1 MNQANL
7 RDKAQ
12 AVPDRPGVYI
22 MKNARGE
29 TLYVGKAK
37 SLKHR
42 VRSYFSG
49 PKDVKTRHLL
59 ARVADF
65 EVQVTASEAEALLL
79 ENNLIKRWKP
89 KYNINLKDGKTYPVI
104 RLTAEEYPRVY
115 RTRRIL
121 FDGSRYYGPYPKV
134 GQIDLYL
141 NLIDKLFP
149 LRKCRGPIKPRAQP
163 CFYYHIG
170 RCNGVCA
177 GKVSKEEYDKLVER
191 VRLLLSGRTEDL
203 LNELSSRMQEA
214 SAARAY
220 EKAAVLRD
228 QIAAVRTLAEEQK
241 VVDFQ
246 EEARDYL
253 GWHRAQ
259 GEVRLVVLAMRDGH
273 LVGRDSFLLGNAGG
287 DEEFLPE
294 FLGHYYGG
302 RDNPPRTVYLPAV
315 KGLAALREFLHALT
329 GAPLELRTPRKGKH
343 ARILTMAVEA
353 ARFRLEGE
361 KEKRG
366 RAVAALQEA
375 LGLKQ
380 PPRHIEGFD
389 IAHLEGRLTVASL
402 VTFQD
407 GQPRRSGYRHFHVR
421 SLEGKVD
428 DFEAMREVVARRY
441 ARQLNEGRR
450 LPDLILIDGG
460 KGQVSAAAG
469 VLKALEAPEVPLVGL
484 AKKNEEVFLPQASA
498 PLVLPEASEALRL
511 LQAVRDEAHR
521 FATTFHKKLRGQQA
535 VTSVLEGVRG
545 IGPRKAAL
553 LLERFGG
560 LQELAAAAAEDI
572 ARAAGVSREVA
583 EQLRRQ
589 MQELPE
595 QQAAD
600 GPAQPPN

>member
-65 EVQVTASEAEALLL
+65 EVQVTASEAEAFLL

-115 RTRRIL
+115 RTRRIV

-149 LRKCRGPIKPRAQP
+149 LRKCRGPIKPRGQP

-177 GKVSKEEYDKLVER
+177 GKVTREEYDRLVER

-203 LNELSSRMQEA
+203 LNELGSRMQEA
-214 SAARAY
+214 SSARAY
-220 EKAAVLRD
+220 EKAAALRD
-228 QIAAVRTLAEEQK
+228 QIAAVRALAEEQK

-253 GWHRAQ
+253 GWYRAQ
-259 GEVRLVVLAMRDGH
+259 GEVRLVVLAMRGGH
-273 LVGRDSFLLGNAGG
+273 LVGRDSFLLGNAGA
-287 DEEFLPE
+287 DAEFLPE

-315 KGLAALREFLHALT
+315 KGLAALEEFLRTLT

-343 ARILTMAVEA
+343 ARILTMALEA

-361 KEKRG
+361 QEKRS

-380 PPRHIEGFD
+380 LPRHIEGFD
-389 IAHLEGRLTVASL
+389 IAHLEGRITVASL

-421 SLEGKVD
+421 SLDGKVD

-441 ARQLNEGRR
+441 TRQLNEGRR

-469 VLKALEAPEVPLVGL
+469 VLKALEAPAVPLVGL
-484 AKKNEEVFLPQASA
+484 AKKNEEVFLPEQSE
-498 PLVLPEASEALRL
+498 PLALPEASEALRL

-535 VTSVLEGVRG
+535 VSSVLEKVRG

-560 LQELAAAAAEDI
+560 LQELAAASAEDI
-572 ARAAGVSREVA
+572 ARTAGVSREIA
-583 EQLRRQ
+583 EELRRYL
-589 MQELPE
+589 E
-595 QQAAD
+595 AGA
-600 GPAQPPN
+600 

>member
-1 MNQANL
+1 MNQELL

-12 AVPDRPGVYI
+12 AVPDRPGVYL

-29 TLYVGKAK
+29 TLYIGKAK

-59 ARVADF
+59 ARVEDF

-89 KYNINLKDGKTYPVI
+89 KYNITLKDGKTYPVI
-104 RLTAEEYPRVY
+104 RLTAEEFPRVY
-115 RTRRIL
+115 RTRRIV

-149 LRKCRGPIKPRAQP
+149 LRKCRGPLKSRSQP

-177 GKVSKEEYDKLVER
+177 GKVSREEYQKLVER

-203 LNELSSRMQEA
+203 LAELGTKMSEA
-214 SAARAY
+214 AAARAY

-246 EEARDYL
+246 EEARDYV
-253 GWHRAQ
+253 GWFRAQ
-259 GEVRLVVLAMRDGH
+259 GEVRLAVLAMRGGH
-273 LVGRDSFLLGNAGG
+273 LVGRDSFLLGNAGR

-294 FLGHYYGG
+294 FLGQYYGG
-302 RDNPPRTVYLPAV
+302 RDSLPRTVYLPAV
-315 KGLAALREFLHALT
+315 GGLEAIQEFLRALT
-329 GAPLELRTPRKGKH
+329 GAPLSLRTPRKGKH
-343 ARILTMAVEA
+343 ARVLGMAMEA

-361 KEKRG
+361 QAR
-366 RAVAALQEA
+366 RSRSVAALQEA
-375 LGLKQ
+375 LGLQ
-380 PPRHIEGFD
+380 QAPRHIEGFD
-389 IAHLEGRLTVASL
+389 IAHLEGNLTVASL
-402 VTFQD
+402 VTFLD
-407 GQPRRSGYRHFHVR
+407 GQPRRSGYRHYHVR
-421 SLEGKVD
+421 TLGGKVD

-441 ARQLNEGRR
+441 SRQLNENLR
-450 LPDLILIDGG
+450 LPDLILVDGG

-484 AKKNEEVFLPQASA
+484 AKKNEEVFLPGSAS
-498 PLVLPEASEALRL
+498 PLLLPESSEALRL

-521 FATTFHKKLRGQQA
+521 FATTFHKKLRGRKA
-535 VTSVLEGVRG
+535 VTSLLEGVRG
-545 IGPRKAAL
+545 IGPRRAAA

-560 LQELAAAAAEDI
+560 LAEMAAADPAAIAAAAGI
-572 ARAAGVSREVA
+572 SRKTA
-583 EQLRRQ
+583 EQVVRYISARQ
-589 MQELPE
+589 PE
-595 QQAAD
+595 S
-600 GPAQPPN
+600 PEE

>member
-1 MNQANL
+1 MNQELL

-12 AVPDRPGVYI
+12 AVPDRPGVYL

-29 TLYVGKAK
+29 TLYIGKAK

-59 ARVADF
+59 ARVEDF

-89 KYNINLKDGKTYPVI
+89 KYNITLKDGKTYPVI
-104 RLTAEEYPRVY
+104 RLTAEEFPRVY
-115 RTRRIL
+115 RTRRIV

-149 LRKCRGPIKPRAQP
+149 LRKCRGPLKSRSQP

-177 GKVSKEEYDKLVER
+177 GKVGREEYQKLVER

-203 LNELSSRMQEA
+203 LAELGTKMSEA
-214 SAARAY
+214 AAARAY

-246 EEARDYL
+246 EEARDYI
-253 GWHRAQ
+253 GWFRAQ
-259 GEVRLVVLAMRDGH
+259 GEVRLAVLAMRGGH
-273 LVGRDSFLLGNAGG
+273 LVGRDSFLLGNAGR

-294 FLGHYYGG
+294 FLGQYYGG
-302 RDNPPRTVYLPAV
+302 RDSLPRTVYLPAV
-315 KGLAALREFLHALT
+315 GGLEAIQEFLRALT
-329 GAPLELRTPRKGKH
+329 GAPLSLRTPRKGKH
-343 ARILTMAVEA
+343 ARVLGMAMEA

-361 KEKRG
+361 QAR
-366 RAVAALQEA
+366 RSRSVAALQEA
-375 LGLKQ
+375 LGLQ
-380 PPRHIEGFD
+380 QAPRHIEGFD
-389 IAHLEGRLTVASL
+389 IAHLEGNLTVASL
-402 VTFQD
+402 VTFLD
-407 GQPRRSGYRHFHVR
+407 GQPRRSGYRHYHVR
-421 SLEGKVD
+421 TLGGKVD

-441 ARQLNEGRR
+441 SRQLNENLR
-450 LPDLILIDGG
+450 LPDLILVDGG

-484 AKKNEEVFLPQASA
+484 AKKNEEVFLPGSAS
-498 PLVLPEASEALRL
+498 PLLLPESSEALRL

-521 FATTFHKKLRGQQA
+521 FATTLHKKLRGRKA
-535 VTSVLEGVRG
+535 VTSLLEGVRG
-545 IGPRKAAL
+545 IGPRRAAA

-560 LQELAAAAAEDI
+560 LAAMAAADPAAIAAAAGI
-572 ARAAGVSREVA
+572 SRETA
-583 EQLRRQ
+583 EQVLRYISARQ
-589 MQELPE
+589 PE
-595 QQAAD
+595 S
-600 GPAQPPN
+600 PEE

>member
-1 MNQANL
+1 MNQELL

-12 AVPDRPGVYI
+12 AVPDRPGVYL
-22 MKNARGE
+22 MKNARGD

-104 RLTAEEYPRVY
+104 RLTAEEFPRVY
-115 RTRRIL
+115 RTRRIV

-149 LRKCRGPIKPRAQP
+149 LRKCRGPLKPRAQP

-177 GKVSKEEYDKLVER
+177 GKVSREEYAKLVER

-203 LNELSSRMQEA
+203 LAELSSRMQEA
-214 SAARAY
+214 SAGRAY

-228 QIAAVRTLAEEQK
+228 QIEAVRTLAEEQK

-246 EEARDYL
+246 EEARDYI
-253 GWHRAQ
+253 GWFRAQ
-259 GEVRLVVLAMRDGH
+259 GEVRLVVLAMRGGH
-273 LVGRDSFLLGNAGG
+273 LMGRDSFLLGNAGG
-287 DEEFLPE
+287 DEDFLPE

-302 RDNPPRTVYLPAV
+302 RDNPPRTIYLPAV
-315 KGLAALREFLHALT
+315 GGLPALREFLRALT
-329 GAPLELRTPRKGKH
+329 GTPLQLRSPRQGKH
-343 ARILTMAVEA
+343 ARVLNMALEA

-361 KEKRG
+361 MERRS

-380 PPRHIEGFD
+380 APRHIEGFD
-389 IAHLEGRLTVASL
+389 IAHLEGKLTVASL
-402 VTFQD
+402 VTFRD
-407 GQPRRSGYRHFHVR
+407 GQPLRSGYRHYHVR
-421 SLEGKVD
+421 SLDGKVD

-441 ARQLNEGRR
+441 TRQLNEGRR

-469 VLKALEAPEVPLVGL
+469 VLKALEAPGVPLVGL
-484 AKKNEEVFLPQASA
+484 AKKNEEVFLPEQSE
-498 PLVLPEASEALRL
+498 PVLLPEASEALRL

-535 VTSVLEGVRG
+535 VSSVLEGVRG
-545 IGPRKAAL
+545 IGPRRAAL

-560 LQELAAAAAEDI
+560 LEKLAAADPEAV

-583 EQLRRQ
+583 EEIRRY
-589 MQELPE
+589 L
-595 QQAAD
+595 AAAS
-600 GPAQPPN
+600 GGSPPRTTA

>member
-1 MNQANL
+1 MNQELL

-12 AVPDRPGVYI
+12 AVPDRPGVYL
-22 MKNARGE
+22 MKNSRGE
-29 TLYVGKAK
+29 TLYIGKAK

-104 RLTAEEYPRVY
+104 RLTAEEFPRVY
-115 RTRRIL
+115 RTRRIV

-149 LRKCRGPIKPRAQP
+149 LRKCRGPLKSRSQP

-177 GKVSKEEYDKLVER
+177 GKVSREEYQKLVER

-203 LNELSSRMQEA
+203 VAELGSKMSEA
-214 SAARAY
+214 AAAKAY

-246 EEARDYL
+246 EEARDYI
-253 GWHRAQ
+253 GWFRAQ
-259 GEVRLVVLAMRDGH
+259 GEVRLAVLAMRGGH
-273 LVGRDSFLLGNAGG
+273 LVGRDSFLLGNAGR

-294 FLGHYYGG
+294 FLGQYYGG
-302 RDNPPRTVYLPAV
+302 RDSLPRTVYLPV
-315 KGLAALREFLHALT
+315 MGGLEALQEFLRTLT
-329 GAPLELRTPRKGKH
+329 GAPLALRTPRKGKH
-343 ARILTMAVEA
+343 ARVLGMAMEA

-361 KEKRG
+361 QER
-366 RAVAALQEA
+366 RSRSVAALQEA
-375 LGLKQ
+375 LGLQ
-380 PPRHIEGFD
+380 QAPRHIEGFD
-389 IAHLEGRLTVASL
+389 IAHLEGNLTVASL
-402 VTFQD
+402 VTFLD
-407 GQPRRSGYRHFHVR
+407 GQPRRSGYRHYHVR
-421 SLEGKVD
+421 TLDGKVD

-441 ARQLNEGRR
+441 SRQLNESRR
-450 LPDLILIDGG
+450 LPDLILVDGG

-484 AKKNEEVFLPQASA
+484 AKKNEEVFLPGSPS
-498 PLVLPEASEALRL
+498 PLLLPEASEALRL

-521 FATTFHKKLRGQQA
+521 FATTFHKKLRGREA
-535 VTSVLEGVRG
+535 VTSLLEGVRG
-545 IGPRKAAL
+545 IGPRRAAA

-560 LQELAAAAAEDI
+560 LTAMAAADPAAIAAAAGI
-572 ARAAGVSREVA
+572 SRETA
-583 EQLRRQ
+583 EQVLRYLAGSAPQ
-589 MQELPE
+589 S
-595 QQAAD
+595 
-600 GPAQPPN
+600 PPRTTA

>member
-259 GEVRLVVLAMRDGH
+259 GEVRLVVLAMRGGH

-361 KEKRG
+361 QEKRS

>member
-1 MNQANL
+1 MNQAEL

-65 EVQVTASEAEALLL
+65 EVQVTASEAEAFLL

-104 RLTAEEYPRVY
+104 RLTAEEFPRVY
-115 RTRRIL
+115 RTRRIV

-149 LRKCRGPIKPRAQP
+149 LRKCRGPLKPRGQP

-177 GKVSKEEYDKLVER
+177 GKVSREEYAKLVER

-203 LNELSSRMQEA
+203 LAELGARMQEA

-220 EKAAVLRD
+220 EKAAALRD

-246 EEARDYL
+246 EEARDYV
-253 GWHRAQ
+253 GWFRAQ
-259 GEVRLVVLAMRDGH
+259 GEVRLVVLAMRGGH
-273 LVGRDSFLLGNAGG
+273 LVGRDSFLLGNAGAA
-287 DEEFLPE
+287 EEFLPQ
-294 FLGHYYGG
+294 FLGQYYGG
-302 RDNPPRTVYLPAV
+302 RDSPPGTVFLPQVAGLPA
-315 KGLAALREFLHALT
+315 LEEFLRALT
-329 GAPLELRTPRKGKH
+329 GAPLQLRSPRQGRH
-343 ARILTMAVEA
+343 ARMLKMALEA

-361 KEKRG
+361 QQRRS

-389 IAHLEGRLTVASL
+389 IAHLEGQLTVASV
-402 VTFQD
+402 VTFRD
-407 GQPRRSGYRHFHVR
+407 GQPLRSGYRHYHVR
-421 SLEGKVD
+421 SLQGRVD

-460 KGQVSAAAG
+460 QGQGGAAAG
-469 VLKALEAPEVPLVGL
+469 GLKAREAPQVPLVGL
-484 AKKNEEVFLPQASA
+484 AKKNEELFLPHSSQ
-498 PLVLPEASEALRL
+498 PLVLPEASDALLL

-521 FATTFHKKLRGQQA
+521 FATTFHKKLRGERA

-553 LLERFGG
+553 LLERFGS
-560 LQELAAAAAEDI
+560 LEALAAAAPEDI
-572 ARAAGVSREVA
+572 ARAAGVRPQVA
-583 EQLRRQ
+583 EELRR
-589 MQELPE
+589 LLRPP
-595 QQAAD
+595 D
-600 GPAQPPN
+600 GPEAPAS

>member
-1 MNQANL
+1 MNQELL

-12 AVPDRPGVYI
+12 AVPDRPGVYL

-29 TLYVGKAK
+29 TLYIGKAK

-59 ARVADF
+59 ARVEDF

-89 KYNINLKDGKTYPVI
+89 KYNITLKDGKTYPVI
-104 RLTAEEYPRVY
+104 RLTAEEFPRVY
-115 RTRRIL
+115 RTRRIV

-149 LRKCRGPIKPRAQP
+149 LRKCRGPLKSRSQP

-177 GKVSKEEYDKLVER
+177 GKVSREEYQKLVER

-203 LNELSSRMQEA
+203 VAELGTKMSEA
-214 SAARAY
+214 AAARAY

-246 EEARDYL
+246 EEARDYV
-253 GWHRAQ
+253 GWFRAQ
-259 GEVRLVVLAMRDGH
+259 GEVRLAVLAMRGGH
-273 LVGRDSFLLGNAGG
+273 LVGRDSFLLGNAGR

-294 FLGHYYGG
+294 FLGQYYGG
-302 RDNPPRTVYLPAV
+302 RDSLPRTVYLPAV
-315 KGLAALREFLHALT
+315 GGLEAIQEFLRALT
-329 GAPLELRTPRKGKH
+329 GAPLSLRTPRKGKH
-343 ARILTMAVEA
+343 ARVLGMAMEA

-361 KEKRG
+361 QAR
-366 RAVAALQEA
+366 RSRSVAALQEA
-375 LGLKQ
+375 LGLQ
-380 PPRHIEGFD
+380 QAPRHIEGFD
-389 IAHLEGRLTVASL
+389 IAHLEGNLTVASL
-402 VTFQD
+402 VTFLD
-407 GQPRRSGYRHFHVR
+407 GQPRRSGYRHYHVR
-421 SLEGKVD
+421 TLGGKVD

-441 ARQLNEGRR
+441 SRQLNENLR
-450 LPDLILIDGG
+450 LPDLILVDGG

-484 AKKNEEVFLPQASA
+484 AKKNEEVFLPGSAS
-498 PLVLPEASEALRL
+498 PLLLPESSEALRL

-521 FATTFHKKLRGQQA
+521 FATTFHKKLRGRKA
-535 VTSVLEGVRG
+535 VTSLLEGVRG
-545 IGPRKAAL
+545 IGPRRAAA

-560 LQELAAAAAEDI
+560 LAEMAAADPAAIAAAAGI
-572 ARAAGVSREVA
+572 SRKTA
-583 EQLRRQ
+583 EQVVRYISARQ
-589 MQELPE
+589 PE
-595 QQAAD
+595 S
-600 GPAQPPN
+600 PEE

>member
-1 MNQANL
+1 MNQELL

-12 AVPDRPGVYI
+12 AVPDRPGVYL
-22 MKNARGE
+22 MKNSRGE
-29 TLYVGKAK
+29 TLYIGKAK

-104 RLTAEEYPRVY
+104 RLTAEEFPRVY
-115 RTRRIL
+115 RTRRIV

-149 LRKCRGPIKPRAQP
+149 LRKCRGPLKSRSQP

-177 GKVSKEEYDKLVER
+177 GKVSREEYQKLVER

-203 LNELSSRMQEA
+203 VAELGSKMSEA
-214 SAARAY
+214 AAARAY

-246 EEARDYL
+246 EEARDYV
-253 GWHRAQ
+253 GWFRAQ
-259 GEVRLVVLAMRDGH
+259 GEVRLAVLAMRGGH
-273 LVGRDSFLLGNAGG
+273 LVGRDSFLLGNAGR

-294 FLGHYYGG
+294 FLGQYYGG
-302 RDNPPRTVYLPAV
+302 RDSLPRTVYLPV
-315 KGLAALREFLHALT
+315 VGGLEALQEFLRALT
-329 GAPLELRTPRKGKH
+329 GAPLALRIPRKGKH
-343 ARILTMAVEA
+343 ARVLGMAMEA

-361 KEKRG
+361 QER
-366 RAVAALQEA
+366 RSRSVAALQEA
-375 LGLKQ
+375 LGLQ
-380 PPRHIEGFD
+380 QAPRHIEGFD
-389 IAHLEGRLTVASL
+389 IAHLEGNLTVASL
-402 VTFQD
+402 VTFLD
-407 GQPRRSGYRHFHVR
+407 GQPRRSGYRHYHVR
-421 SLEGKVD
+421 TLDGKVD

-441 ARQLNEGRR
+441 SRQLNESRR
-450 LPDLILIDGG
+450 LPDLILVDGG

-484 AKKNEEVFLPQASA
+484 AKKNEEVFLPGSPS
-498 PLVLPEASEALRL
+498 PLLLPESSEALRL

-521 FATTFHKKLRGQQA
+521 FATTFHKKLRGREA
-535 VTSVLEGVRG
+535 VTSLLEGVRG
-545 IGPRKAAL
+545 IGPRRAAA

-560 LQELAAAAAEDI
+560 LATMAAADPAAIAAAAGI
-572 ARAAGVSREVA
+572 SRETA
-583 EQLRRQ
+583 EQVLRYLAGSAPQ
-589 MQELPE
+589 S
-595 QQAAD
+595 
-600 GPAQPPN
+600 PPRTTA